1 MTQRDLAG
9 LLHINVKTL
18 RKWKKDRPQVY
29 ELLLIGLEVKNILAR
44 LKKDC
49 ATLETML
56 ETSAEIS
63 RDERLKIS
71 TPPPPT
77 ATNRIRF
84 KNDDEFE

>member
-56 ETSAEIS
+56 ETSAEIA

-71 TPPPPT
+71 PPPPS
-77 ATNRIRF
+77 N
-84 KNDDEFE
+84 KPHSS